1 MVVTIQTSKE
11 TAKMEALVE
20 AATANIYGIYMEA
33 GEREMSVKAATANIY
48 GLNIEAGEREMSADR
63 TETGDKTKTERTG
76 IKKETQAT
84 ITEATRSGRIMILE
98 SRIRK

>member
-33 GEREMSVKAATANIY
+33 GERK
-48 GLNIEAGEREMSADR
+48 MSADR
-63 TETGDKTKTERTG
+63 TETGDKTKTEGTG

>member
-1 MVVTIQTSKE
+1 MVATIQTSEE
-11 TAKMEALVE
+11 TAKIE
-20 AATANIYGIYMEA
+20 AAKANINGIYM
-33 GEREMSVKAATANIY
+33 
-48 GLNIEAGEREMSADR
+48 EAGEREMSADR
-63 TETGDKTKTERTG
+63 TETGDKTKTEGTG